1 MVPLREIRSD
11 PLTGEQVVI
20 SPDRVIERIP
30 DPGPPLDPADCPFCP
45 GHESWT
51 TPAIDETHRDGRW
64 VARAFPNRRPA
75 LGIEGD
81 PQLFDQGPFQA
92 VSAVGAHEVIVEA
105 PEHAALFTL
114 PVERTLDAL
123 DLAVRR
129 MRDLRRDRRFRMLQ
143 WFRNQGMG
151 AGASQPHPH
160 AQIVALPI
168 VPPKIAAFVERA
180 RAHLRQTGRPL
191 LAAIRN
197 AELDR
202 GERVVF
208 EQDGMLVCCPFAPRH
223 AFEVW
228 IVPEAPLPSFADAM
242 PLEIESL
249 GRAMHRI
256 SLALAAVVGR
266 APITATALGAP
277 EIDDR
282 HGLGWHVRM
291 SPRLVPHGGFEEST
305 GLMLHSVFPERA
317 AELLREADGQ

>member
-1 MVPLREIRSD
+1 MVPVREIRRD
-11 PLTGEQVVI
+11 PLTGEEVVI

-45 GHESWT
+45 GHETWT

-81 PQLFDQGPFQA
+81 PAPWHDGPFTGMR
-92 VSAVGAHEVIVEA
+92 AVGAHEVIVEA
-105 PEHAALFTL
+105 PEHAPLFVL
-114 PVERTLDAL
+114 PVERTVDAL
-123 DLAVRR
+123 ALAVRR
-129 MRDLRRDRRFRMLQ
+129 MRDLRRDVRFRTLQ

-168 VPPKIAAFVERA
+168 VPRRITALVERA
-180 RAHLRQTGRPL
+180 RSHLAATGQPL
-191 LAAIRN
+191 LAAIRD
-197 AELDR
+197 AELH
-202 GERVVF
+202 GAERVVF
-208 EQDGMLVCCPFAPRH
+208 EQDGIVVCCPFAPRH

-228 IVPEAPLPSFADAM
+228 LIPAAPGPSLADATAS
-242 PLEIESL
+242 EIESL
-249 GRAMHRI
+249 ARAMHRI
-256 SLALAAVVGR
+256 SIALAAVVGK

-282 HGLGWHVRM
+282 SGLGWHVRM
-291 SPRLVPHGGFEEST
+291 APRLVPHGGFEEST
-305 GLMLHSVFPERA
+305 GLALHSVFPERA
-317 AELLREADGQ
+317 AGLLREVDR

>member
-1 MVPLREIRSD
+1 MVPVREIRRD
-11 PLTGEQVVI
+11 PLTGEEVVI

-30 DPGPPLDPADCPFCP
+30 DPGPPLDVADCPFCP

-81 PQLFDQGPFQA
+81 TAPWRDGLFA
-92 VSAVGAHEVIVEA
+92 SVRAVGAHEVIVEA
-105 PEHAALFTL
+105 PEHALLSTL

-123 DLAVRR
+123 ELAVRR
-129 MRDLRRDRRFRMLQ
+129 MRDLRRDQRFRALQ
-143 WFRNQGMG
+143 WFRNQGLG

-168 VPPKIAAFVERA
+168 VPPKVAAYVDRA
-180 RAHLRQTGRPL
+180 RTHLRQTGRPL
-191 LAAIRN
+191 LAAIRD
-197 AELDR
+197 AEIDR

-208 EQDGMLVCCPFAPRH
+208 EQDGTLVCCPFAPRH

-228 IVPEAPLPSFADAM
+228 LVPAAPGPSLADAT
-242 PLEIESL
+242 PEEIASL

-256 SLALAAVVGR
+256 SRALAVVVDR
-266 APITATALGAP
+266 APITATSLGAP

-282 HGLGWHVRM
+282 VGLGWHVRM
-291 SPRLVPHGGFEEST
+291 APRLVPHGGFEEST
-305 GLMLHSVFPERA
+305 GHALHSVFPERA
-317 AELLREADGQ
+317 AELLREADR